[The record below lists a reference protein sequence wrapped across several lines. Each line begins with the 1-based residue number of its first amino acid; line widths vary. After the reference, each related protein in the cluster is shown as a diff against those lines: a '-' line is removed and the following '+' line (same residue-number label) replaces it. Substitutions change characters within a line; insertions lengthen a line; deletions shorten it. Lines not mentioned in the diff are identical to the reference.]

1 MVDLKQ
7 QFEQYQNDST
17 TITFET
23 GNTIDNF
30 LTNCTINDYER
41 DFDEFTKEMA
51 LCQNVDIVLTKFS
64 LDIKDETINYESALQ
79 DLSQGLVGTGIS
91 LEDLGLGESI
101 RHESAVLT
109 VEAADS
115 WYVRLWN
122 WIKQKVTAA
131 YNWIK
136 GLFSSSEAKLD
147 QAEEALEAS
156 INALKGNIHAES
168 ALTKEA
174 GDIPKLYWKDIKHIP
189 GAIMFF
195 EGIKTLMQKES
206 EFFANHQNLVREINN
221 LAKKALST
229 NPKDITY
236 DILRKNRDKAIDL
249 MKKMNSSDSPV
260 AKLYNLVPEPNVYMQ
275 ATTNFKGPNTI
286 KVIGVKIENDNVS
299 LVESSFTSKGA
310 LPSDNK
316 VIKELNVGDLIK
328 NSDEVRNGIKYTRNM
343 FKQIVKEAK
352 EESDKYNKQV
362 NLESLSK
369 EAKELYV
376 KTLKENASNMNY
388 LTKVGNGSTSLM
400 INLVRFIAV
409 CTKKMQAQ

>member
-1 MVDLKQ
+1 MFNLREK
-7 QFEQYQNDST
+7 FEQYENDST
-17 TITFET
+17 AITFET
-23 GNTIDNF
+23 GNPIDNF

-51 LCQNVDIVLTKFS
+51 LFQNVDIVLTKFS

-122 WIKQKVTAA
+122 WIKQKVAAA

-136 GLFSSSEAKLD
+136 GLFSSNEAKLD
-147 QAEEALEAS
+147 QAEEALDQAEEVLEAS
-156 INALKGNIHAES
+156 LNAIKGNIHPES
-168 ALTKEA
+168 ALTKEAA

-206 EFFANHQNLVREINN
+206 EFFAKQQNITQEIAKLN
-221 LAKKALST
+221 KKALTS

-236 DILRKNRDKAIDL
+236 DLLSNR
-249 MKKMNSSDSPV
+249 
-260 AKLYNLVPEPNVYMQ
+260 
-275 ATTNFKGPNTI
+275 TI
-286 KVIGVKIENDNVS
+286 ARIC
-299 LVESSFTSKGA
+299 F
-310 LPSDNK
+310 
-316 VIKELNVGDLIK
+316 
-328 NSDEVRNGIKYTRNM
+328 
-343 FKQIVKEAK
+343 FH
-352 EESDKYNKQV
+352 
-362 NLESLSK
+362 
-369 EAKELYV
+369 
-376 KTLKENASNMNY
+376 
-388 LTKVGNGSTSLM
+388 
-400 INLVRFIAV
+400 
-409 CTKKMQAQ
+409 

>member
-1 MVDLKQ
+1 
-7 QFEQYQNDST
+7 
-17 TITFET
+17 
-23 GNTIDNF
+23 
-30 LTNCTINDYER
+30 
-41 DFDEFTKEMA
+41 
-51 LCQNVDIVLTKFS
+51 
-64 LDIKDETINYESALQ
+64 
-79 DLSQGLVGTGIS
+79 
-91 LEDLGLGESI
+91 
-101 RHESAVLT
+101 
-109 VEAADS
+109 
-115 WYVRLWN
+115 
-122 WIKQKVTAA
+122 
-131 YNWIK
+131 
-136 GLFSSSEAKLD
+136 
-147 QAEEALEAS
+147 
-156 INALKGNIHAES
+156 
-168 ALTKEA
+168 
-174 GDIPKLYWKDIKHIP
+174 
-189 GAIMFF
+189 MFF

-328 NSDEVRNGIKYTRNM
+328 NSDDIRNGIRNNRNM

-388 LTKVGNGSTSLM
+388 LTKVGNGGTSLL

-409 CTKKMQAQ
+409 CTKKIQAQ